1 MNDDVLL
8 SIEDLHVRFRTYAG
22 VVQAVNGMTFQVRHG
37 EIFGLVGESGCGK
50 SVTGFSVLRMVPP
63 PGEVV
68 RGSIYF
74 QGEDLLKKSEHEMQA
89 IRGRRIAMIFQDP
102 SASLNPVFSIGNQ
115 MARVIRQH
123 LAIGPDQARR
133 RVLETFDAVR
143 LPDPARVARSYP
155 HELSGGMKQRVM
167 VAMALSTGADLL
179 VADEPTTALDVT
191 IQAQILALLTELQ
204 VSQDLS
210 ILLITHDLGV
220 VAETCHRVGVA
231 YAGHIVEMGN
241 VDNVLY
247 HMKHP
252 YTEGLLG
259 ALPRPTYR
267 GQALQSIEGSV
278 PDGIHLPQGCPFH
291 PRCPHVMDI
300 CRVEKPPLVRV
311 GWKEHV
317 AACYLYQQE
326 EIA

>member
-8 SIEDLHVRFRTYAG
+8 SIQDLHVQFRTYAG
-22 VVQAVNGMTFQVRHG
+22 VVHAVNGMAFQVRRG

-50 SVTGFSVLRMVPP
+50 SVTGFAVLRMVPH
-63 PGEVV
+63 PGKIV

-74 QGEDLLKKSEHEMQA
+74 QGEDLLRKSEREMQG
-89 IRGRRIAMIFQDP
+89 IRGKRIAMIFQDP

-115 MARVIRQH
+115 MARVIQQH
-123 LAIGPDQARR
+123 LSIGPDEARK
-133 RVLETFDAVR
+133 RVLELFDAVR

-167 VAMALSTGADLL
+167 VAMALSTGAELL

-204 VSQDLS
+204 VAQDVS

-231 YAGHIVEMGN
+231 YAGGIVEMGD
-241 VDNVLY
+241 VDDVLY
-247 HMKHP
+247 RMKHP
-252 YTEGLLG
+252 YTQGLLE
-259 ALPRPTYR
+259 ALPRPSYR
-267 GQALQSIEGSV
+267 GHSLQSIEGSV
-278 PDGIHLPQGCPFH
+278 PDGIHLPPGCPFH
-291 PRCPHVMDI
+291 PRCPHVMDV
-300 CRVEKPPLVRV
+300 CRAEKPPLYRV
-311 GWKEHV
+311 GGKEHV

-326 EIA
+326 IA